1 MKTLLHPR
9 ARTGFTAMIARGTES
24 YIVSGPRSIGKATA
38 AREVVVQLNCLD
50 GQPGGSCTHCRQLAA
65 GNFPDLIWISRGD
78 KASLSIEQMRGLTAQ
93 LSLQP
98 YEAHATRVVVIEDAH
113 TLTVE
118 AQNALLKLL
127 EEPPPGTLILLLAE
141 RIDSLLITVRSR
153 CQSLIMSPL
162 ERTDLSSWLVSTH
175 GVKSSVA
182 EALAVAASGLPGK
195 AVTLVSDPAIAAE
208 VIALSSDIERVFDI
222 TLFERLLLAGKL
234 IATSAD
240 LELFTGGLQK
250 LVVQRIIS
258 REMPVNLST
267 KRLEAVEAFRRQ
279 VQAKVTPRVALERL
293 MVEF

>member
-1 MKTLLHPR
+1 
-9 ARTGFTAMIARGTES
+9 
-24 YIVSGPRSIGKATA
+24 
-38 AREVVVQLNCLD
+38 
-50 GQPGGSCTHCRQLAA
+50 
-65 GNFPDLIWISRGD
+65 
-78 KASLSIEQMRGLTAQ
+78 
-93 LSLQP
+93 
-98 YEAHATRVVVIEDAH
+98 
-113 TLTVE
+113 
-118 AQNALLKLL
+118 
-127 EEPPPGTLILLLAE
+127 
-141 RIDSLLITVRSR
+141 
-153 CQSLIMSPL
+153 
-162 ERTDLSSWLVSTH
+162 LVSTH